1 MHELLRVVLNRRT
14 LLLFFLAL
22 FLNITFCIYQCN
34 DSKDI
39 TLMGGDLRQYIDSYH
54 GYLEQ
59 TQQNVTLLQGLSLYG
74 KVDSF
79 ALRNIQKTSKDYGKL
94 TDIQIAEGENR
105 GITIYSRF
113 KLTHF

>member
-1 MHELLRVVLNRRT
+1 MHEFLRVVLNRKT

-39 TLMGGDLRQYIDSYH
+39 TLTGEALQQYIDSYP

-59 TQQNVTLLQGLSLYG
+59 TQQNVTFLAGTEPVHPALYG
-74 KVDSF
+74 RCERCCSIRRD
-79 ALRNIQKTSKDYGKL
+79 
-94 TDIQIAEGENR
+94 
-105 GITIYSRF
+105 
-113 KLTHF
+113 